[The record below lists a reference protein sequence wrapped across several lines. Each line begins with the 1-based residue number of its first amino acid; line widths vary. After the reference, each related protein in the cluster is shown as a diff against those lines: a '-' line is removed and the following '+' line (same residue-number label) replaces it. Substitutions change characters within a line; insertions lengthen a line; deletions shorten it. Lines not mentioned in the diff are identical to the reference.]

1 MELKISHR
9 LALPQ
14 KFEQYNNVNVVL
26 KHDAVGSVFSFDV
39 RFDVQD
45 QKQAELF
52 ATSHYHE
59 AIVSH
64 KGETLITGFIINQK
78 FKSSS
83 IKSPTTLAGY
93 SKPGTLEDC
102 DVPPELYPLQVDGL
116 SLKQIAERICE
127 PYRIKVKVDP
137 SASAE
142 VNKSISS
149 TTLDEASNIKD
160 VLTKIATQRKI
171 IVTHNEFG
179 DLLFTKANT
188 KSKALFNVNE
198 GLVAYDMELIFD
210 GQKLHSHITVMKEA
224 DSEGGNAGETTIKNP
239 YVPVAYTY
247 RHKVYKQSSGDDG
260 TLSDFARQC
269 LQAELKAGIR
279 LIVKVNTW
287 TIEGKIIRPNN
298 VITVEDPELYLY
310 NKATW
315 FIEEVNFEGNEEKQ
329 VATLT
334 CVLPCCYDDSDI
346 KNIFINAHENFPRY
360 NFSKNNSQKSVFK
373 A

>member
-1 MELKISHR
+1 MDLKISHR
-9 LALPQ
+9 LAVPQ
-14 KFEQYNNVNVVL
+14 KFEHYNKVNIVL
-26 KHDAVGSVFSFDV
+26 KHDSVGSVFSFDI
-39 RFDVQD
+39 RFDPQD
-45 QKQAELF
+45 QRQAELF

-64 KGETLITGFIINQK
+64 NGETLITGFIINQK
-78 FKSSS
+78 FKSSA
-83 IKSPTTLAGY
+83 KKHPTTLAGY

-116 SLKQIAERICE
+116 TLKEIAERICA
-127 PYRIKVKVDP
+127 PYRINVVVD
-137 SASAE
+137 SSVSSL

-149 TTLDEASNIKD
+149 TTLDESSNVKE
-160 VLTKIATQRKI
+160 VLTKLATQRKI

-188 KSKALFNVNE
+188 TGKALFNVNE
-198 GLVAYDMELIFD
+198 GLIGYDMELVFD

-224 DSEGGNAGETTIKNP
+224 DSEGGNAGEVLIKNP

-247 RHKVYKQSSGDDG
+247 RHKVYKQTSGDDV
-260 TLSDFARQC
+260 TLNEFARQC
-269 LQAELKAGIR
+269 LQLELKAGIK

-287 TIEGKIIRPNN
+287 TVNGKIIRPNN
-298 VITVEDPELYLY
+298 IITAEDPELYLY
-310 NKATW
+310 KKVSW
-315 FIEEVNFEGNEEKQ
+315 FIEEVNFEGTEEKQ

-334 CVLPCCYDDSDI
+334 CVLPCVYDDSEI
-346 KNIFINAHENFPRY
+346 ENIFINAHENFPRY
-360 NFSKNNSQKSVFK
+360 NFSKNNTKKSTFK